1 MNDLEMQQIE
11 SFIKKEKD
19 YFKFYR
25 NPVSKITVFLIF
37 SNTNNEI
44 IRIKKIKKCL
54 QNGVFNKN
62 MFFSIIQNY
71 KNHENKKY
79 RFDSCNQYN
88 FNILP
93 ENVENYVNKENVDDY
108 YFMNT
113 VYSIEDIYFE
123 DTIEIF
129 ESLNCLY
136 FLFKEQKRTNTT
148 TKRVY
153 IKENNRKTRKINNN
167 KKNMLDF
174 LSELDD

>member
-44 IRIKKIKKCL
+44 IRVKKIKKCL

-129 ESLNCLY
+129 ESL
-136 FLFKEQKRTNTT
+136 KIVEQAMHNMPKGP
-148 TKRVY
+148 Y
-153 IKENNRKTRKINNN
+153 KIQD
-167 KKNMLDF
+167 KKIIFQDF
-174 LSELDD
+174 LGPVLE